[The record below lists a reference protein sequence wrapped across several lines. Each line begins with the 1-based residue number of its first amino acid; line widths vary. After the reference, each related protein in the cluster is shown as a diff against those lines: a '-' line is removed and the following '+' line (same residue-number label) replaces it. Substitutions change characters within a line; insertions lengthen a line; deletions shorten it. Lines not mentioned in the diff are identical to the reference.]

1 MKLYKHTC
9 NEKLLWL
16 EIGEAENIRIPFDSF
31 YTDKDL
37 RNTTLMNND
46 RIAVSLWNKASDEFL
61 LLARRKGLE
70 AIK

>member
-1 MKLYKHTC
+1 MKIYQKGSHPTY
-9 NEKLLWL
+9 WL
-16 EIGEAENIRIPFDSF
+16 EIGGAEHIRIPFDSF
-31 YTDKDL
+31 ETDKDL